1 MSLYYFK
8 NRRTPNWYNFQSF
21 WHNFGDTR
29 RQIKTIMYSNRTGPY
44 LVLFLVVTASIFY
57 QPAFAQSEVINNV
70 RSSIKAGSSKELSN
84 YLGDMISL
92 EIDGVQSNYS
102 KTQAEYVLRDF
113 FKKYP
118 PNDFQYVHQ
127 GASEGGLK
135 YAIGRYSYEGG
146 SFRVVLRSKMVN
158 GAYKVSSLDFT
169 KE

>member
-1 MSLYYFK
+1 MI
-8 NRRTPNWYNFQSF
+8 N
-21 WHNFGDTR
+21 
-29 RQIKTIMYSNRTGPY
+29 NRTGSC
-44 LVLFLVVTASIFY
+44 LVLFLAISALLVN
-57 QPAFAQSEVINNV
+57 QPTFAQSEVINNV

-102 KTQAEYVLRDF
+102 KTQAEYVLKDF

-135 YAIGRYSYEGG
+135 YAIGRYSYNGG
-146 SFRVVLRSKMVN
+146 SFRVVLRSKSVN

>member
-1 MSLYYFK
+1 ML
-8 NRRTPNWYNFQSF
+8 N
-21 WHNFGDTR
+21 
-29 RQIKTIMYSNRTGPY
+29 NRTG
-44 LVLFLVVTASIFY
+44 LCLLLFLVMTATAVY
-57 QPAFAQSEVINNV
+57 QPTYAQSEVINNV

-102 KTQAEYVLRDF
+102 KTQAEYVLKDF

-146 SFRVVLRSKMVN
+146 SFRVVLRSKVVN
-158 GAYKVSSLDFT
+158 GSYKVSSLDFT

>member
-1 MSLYYFK
+1 MV
-8 NRRTPNWYNFQSF
+8 
-21 WHNFGDTR
+21 
-29 RQIKTIMYSNRTGPY
+29 I
-44 LVLFLVVTASIFY
+44 VVS
-57 QPAFAQSEVINNV
+57 QPINAQSEVINSV

-102 KTQAEYVLRDF
+102 KTQAEYVLKDF

-118 PNDFQYVHQ
+118 PSDFQYVHQ

-135 YAIGRYSYEGG
+135 YAIGRYSYNGG
-146 SFRVVLRSKMVN
+146 SFRVVLRSKNVN
-158 GAYKVSSLDFT
+158 GEYKVSSLDFT